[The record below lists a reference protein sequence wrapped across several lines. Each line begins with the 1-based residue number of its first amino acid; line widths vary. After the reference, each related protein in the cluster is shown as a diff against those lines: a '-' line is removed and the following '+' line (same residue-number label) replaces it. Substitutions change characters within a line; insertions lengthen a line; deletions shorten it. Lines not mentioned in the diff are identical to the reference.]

1 MLIVINLAKKI
12 SYFPS
17 TWTETHWMKRK
28 EINTNFPTNNIRQ
41 PLHDIADDLVYADL
55 DENNYGP
62 INYKA
67 ASIYNMVKF
76 KGRTPNW
83 GVVKLEVKHCFF

>member
-1 MLIVINLAKKI
+1 MWIGWGKFERIIKFLISSNK
-12 SYFPS
+12 
-17 TWTETHWMKRK
+17 
-28 EINTNFPTNNIRQ
+28 Q

-55 DENNYGP
+55 DESNYGP

-76 KGRTPNW
+76 KGRTQN
-83 GVVKLEVKHCFF
+83 